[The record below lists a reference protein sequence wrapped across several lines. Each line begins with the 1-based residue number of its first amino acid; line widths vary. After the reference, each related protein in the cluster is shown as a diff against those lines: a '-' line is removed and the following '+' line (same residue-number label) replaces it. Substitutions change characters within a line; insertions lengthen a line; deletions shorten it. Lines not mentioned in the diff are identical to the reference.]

1 MKKNLLGLIVFIGF
15 SCAVMAQKAKT
26 NGANEAVA
34 SINGVKLPA
43 SRLEEVLKYYQ
54 QEGGLVTPDIKA
66 RMLDDLMI
74 KEVIFQEVTKTGL
87 IKKPESQARLEMA
100 KKNAAVEIWW
110 QNYLQA
116 YPVPE
121 SDIRAEY
128 ELLVKAS
135 QEPRNKKEYNV
146 SQIVV
151 ATENQAREL
160 LKELDR
166 GAVFEVLAQKS
177 SIHKD
182 SVEQGGLLGWAL
194 PVQLLEPLGNTVVS
208 LGKGKVSSAPIQ
220 TSYGWHILRLNDVR
234 DYVLPSYDQL
244 KAQIRTS
251 LLIKKRNQ
259 AFSELMT
266 RYKVVKF

>member
-1 MKKNLLGLIVFIGF
+1 MKKLFLALVIGF
-15 SCAVMAQKAKT
+15 VASSSVVAQKAKT
-26 NGANEAVA
+26 NGSNEAVA

-43 SRLEEVLKYYQ
+43 SRLEEILNYYQ

-66 RMLDDLMI
+66 RMLDDLML

-87 IKKPESQARLEMA
+87 IKKPENQARLEMA

-116 YPVPE
+116 HPVAE
-121 SDIRAEY
+121 SDVRVEY

-151 ATENQAREL
+151 ATEAQALEL

-166 GAVFEVLAQKS
+166 GAVFEVLAKKS

-194 PVQLLEPLGNTVVS
+194 PVQLLEPLGNAVIS

-220 TSYGWHILRLNDVR
+220 TSYGWHILRVNDAR

-244 KAQIRTS
+244 KAQIRTN

>member
-1 MKKNLLGLIVFIGF
+1 MVIGF
-15 SCAVMAQKAKT
+15 VASSSVVAQKAKT
-26 NGANEAVA
+26 NGSNEAVA

-43 SRLEEVLKYYQ
+43 SRLEEILNYYQ

-66 RMLDDLMI
+66 RMLDDLML

-87 IKKPESQARLEMA
+87 IKKPENQARLEMA

-116 YPVPE
+116 HPVAE
-121 SDIRAEY
+121 SDVRVEY

-151 ATENQAREL
+151 ATESQALEL

-166 GAVFEVLAQKS
+166 GAVFEVLAKKS

-194 PVQLLEPLGNTVVS
+194 PVQLLEPLGNAVIS

-220 TSYGWHILRLNDVR
+220 TSYGWHILRVNDAR

-244 KAQIRTS
+244 KAQIRTN